1 MPWRPVGHGVEAL
14 YLATPLG
21 RRVGYGVYVYRYRGL
36 LVDTGPPKARPF
48 APEAALLTHAHED
61 HAGGA
66 SRLGLPVYGS
76 ALTAALVAAPKPL
89 RLYRRLV
96 WGSPRPA
103 QVEAAERVGP
113 LHLLPTPG
121 HAPDHVALYDP
132 EAGLFFGGDLFLGV
146 RASLATPGFDLQAL
160 LQSLRRALAL
170 KPRAF
175 YCAHAGPLQA
185 PWRPFRPSW
194 TSWRGSGRRPSASRP
209 EASPPKR
216 PSGASSGGKPL
227 GPPLRR
233 GDEPPRLRGGPYDGA
248 MITAFVLIRPR
259 GNRVQALGEA
269 IAELP
274 QVAEV
279 YSVTGP
285 YDLVALVRLKDVEE
299 LDDVVTQGIL
309 SLEGVERTETL
320 LAFRAYPR
328 RLLDQGFA
336 LGQG

>member
-14 YLATPLG
+14 YLTTPLG

-48 APEAALLTHAHED
+48 APEAEAALLTHAHED

-66 SRLGLPVYGS
+66 FRLGLPVYGS

-103 QVEAAERVGP
+103 QVEVAERVGP

-160 LQSLRRALAL
+160 LQSLRRVLAL

-185 PWRPFRPSW
+185 PLEALQAKLDFLEGKREEALRLKA
-194 TSWRGSGRRPSASRP
+194 RGLTPKEVLRRLFGG
-209 EASPPKR
+209 ESPL
-216 PSGASSGGKPL
+216 ALLSGG
-227 GPPLRR
+227 
-233 GDEPPRLRGGPYDGA
+233 EMSRL
-248 MITAFVLIRPR
+248 AFVE
-259 GNRVQALGEA
+259 ALMME
-269 IAELP
+269 P
-274 QVAEV
+274 
-279 YSVTGP
+279 
-285 YDLVALVRLKDVEE
+285 
-299 LDDVVTQGIL
+299 
-309 SLEGVERTETL
+309 
-320 LAFRAYPR
+320 
-328 RLLDQGFA
+328 
-336 LGQG
+336 

>member
-48 APEAALLTHAHED
+48 
-61 HAGGA
+61 
-66 SRLGLPVYGS
+66 
-76 ALTAALVAAPKPL
+76 APKPL

-185 PWRPFRPSW
+185 PLEALQAKLDFLEGKREEALRLKA
-194 TSWRGSGRRPSASRP
+194 RGLTPKEALRRLFGG
-209 EASPPKR
+209 ESPL
-216 PSGASSGGKPL
+216 ALLSGG
-227 GPPLRR
+227 
-233 GDEPPRLRGGPYDGA
+233 EMSRL
-248 MITAFVLIRPR
+248 AFVE
-259 GNRVQALGEA
+259 ALMME
-269 IAELP
+269 P
-274 QVAEV
+274 
-279 YSVTGP
+279 
-285 YDLVALVRLKDVEE
+285 
-299 LDDVVTQGIL
+299 
-309 SLEGVERTETL
+309 
-320 LAFRAYPR
+320 
-328 RLLDQGFA
+328 
-336 LGQG
+336 

>member
-132 EAGLFFGGDLFLGV
+132 EAGLFFGGT
-146 RASLATPGFDLQAL
+146 S
-160 LQSLRRALAL
+160 
-170 KPRAF
+170 
-175 YCAHAGPLQA
+175 
-185 PWRPFRPSW
+185 SW
-194 TSWRGSGRRPSASRP
+194 GCGR
-209 EASPPKR
+209 ASPPRGLTSR
-216 PSGASSGGKPL
+216 PSSKASGGPS
-227 GPPLRR
+227 P
-233 GDEPPRLRGGPYDGA
+233 
-248 MITAFVLIRPR
+248 
-259 GNRVQALGEA
+259 
-269 IAELP
+269 
-274 QVAEV
+274 
-279 YSVTGP
+279 
-285 YDLVALVRLKDVEE
+285 
-299 LDDVVTQGIL
+299 
-309 SLEGVERTETL
+309 
-320 LAFRAYPR
+320 
-328 RLLDQGFA
+328 
-336 LGQG
+336 

>member
-1 MPWRPVGHGVEAL
+1 VEAL

-48 APEAALLTHAHED
+48 APEAEGALLTHAHED

-96 WGSPRPA
+96 WGSPRPVR
-103 QVEAAERVGP
+103 VEVAERVGP

-132 EAGLFFGGDLFLGV
+132 EAGLFFGGDLFLGG

-160 LQSLRRALAL
+160 LQSLRRVLAL

-185 PWRPFRPSW
+185 PLEALQAKLDFLEGKREEALRLKA
-194 TSWRGSGRRPSASRP
+194 RGLT
-209 EASPPKR
+209 PKR
-216 PSGASSGGKPL
+216 SSGASSGGKAPWPSSPA
-227 GPPLRR
+227 GR
-233 GDEPPRLRGGPYDGA
+233 
-248 MITAFVLIRPR
+248 
-259 GNRVQALGEA
+259 
-269 IAELP
+269 
-274 QVAEV
+274 
-279 YSVTGP
+279 
-285 YDLVALVRLKDVEE
+285 
-299 LDDVVTQGIL
+299 
-309 SLEGVERTETL
+309 
-320 LAFRAYPR
+320 
-328 RLLDQGFA
+328 
-336 LGQG
+336 